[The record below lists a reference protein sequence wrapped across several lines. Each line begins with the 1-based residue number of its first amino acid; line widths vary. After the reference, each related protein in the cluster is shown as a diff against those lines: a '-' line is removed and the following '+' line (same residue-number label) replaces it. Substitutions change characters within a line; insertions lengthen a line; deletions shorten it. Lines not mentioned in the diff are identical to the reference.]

1 MVYYLFDW
9 GDGSDSGWL
18 GPYESGAEVNAT
30 HTWSEVGSYGIKVKA
45 KDVNGAESEWS
56 DTLAVSMPK
65 VYFLPMQKILEML
78 NVWFMRFLGKTL
90 I

>member
-1 MVYYLFDW
+1 M
-9 GDGSDSGWL
+9 
-18 GPYESGAEVNAT
+18 
-30 HTWSEVGSYGIKVKA
+30 GSYGIKVKA

-65 VYFLPMQKILEML
+65 VYRFQMQKILEML
-78 NVWFMRFLGKTL
+78 NIWFLRFLGKTL